1 MIEFDKIPPEIVGDL
16 LNMWYGMPS
25 VPRNAE
31 VSYKNYK
38 GNTTTRFKYAT
49 LDTILD
55 IIRPYLASLKTWIV
69 LTNVESIG
77 DNVKVVPIL
86 LHKSGFVLKGDLIE
100 IQLEEGASIQAKGS
114 AITYA
119 RRYAIAAIL
128 GLCLDDDTD
137 GDIKEAVIK
146 KPAPV
151 SDKKNTA
158 SLKPRTPMTP
168 DQIKEMKRLKEILLE
183 CGIELDRETIEA
195 NVGCGIYQRNPS
207 YEDAALFIDWLRSL
221 LPEQ

>member
-100 IQLEEGASIQAKGS
+100 IQLEEGASI
-114 AITYA
+114 
-119 RRYAIAAIL
+119 
-128 GLCLDDDTD
+128 
-137 GDIKEAVIK
+137 
-146 KPAPV
+146 
-151 SDKKNTA
+151 
-158 SLKPRTPMTP
+158 
-168 DQIKEMKRLKEILLE
+168 
-183 CGIELDRETIEA
+183 DRKS
-195 NVGCGIYQRNPS
+195 VV
-207 YEDAALFIDWLRSL
+207 
-221 LPEQ
+221 

>member
-119 RRYAIAAIL
+119 RRYI
-128 GLCLDDDTD
+128 
-137 GDIKEAVIK
+137 
-146 KPAPV
+146 
-151 SDKKNTA
+151 
-158 SLKPRTPMTP
+158 R
-168 DQIKEMKRLKEILLE
+168 
-183 CGIELDRETIEA
+183 
-195 NVGCGIYQRNPS
+195 
-207 YEDAALFIDWLRSL
+207 ALFR
-221 LPEQ
+221 

>member
-151 SDKKNTA
+151 ANKKVPAGNRNWTN
-158 SLKPRTPMTP
+158 
-168 DQIKEMKRLKEILLE
+168 DQIDEIKRLRDLLQQQKGIIITAETVKEALGVDFRQAPL
-183 CGIELDRETIEA
+183 
-195 NVGCGIYQRNPS
+195 S
-207 YEDAALFIDWLRSL
+207 YDTGEYIIDWLKSL
-221 LPEQ
+221 LSEQ